1 MPPTIEYLNAH
12 EIQTRRTE
20 LLRRAGLE
28 LATLKERA
36 AQYRL
41 SPEQSAILDELE
53 DLEFLA
59 GE

>member
-1 MPPTIEYLNAH
+1 MPPTIQYLDAD
-12 EIQTRRTE
+12 EIRARRAE
-20 LLRRAGLE
+20 LLRQAGLD